1 MGLKLKPSKCRSL
14 SIVSGKPTDIK
25 FNLGEAAIPTLEA
38 EPHKFLGSIVTF
50 RNTATDV
57 YQYLEEKITN
67 GLENIDKS
75 LVRNEFKLKMYANY
89 FLPSLRY
96 HLTVN
101 DTTSTHL
108 QQLDA
113 LTDRFIK
120 KWAGIPRPGTLAFL
134 HMPEGL
140 NIKSISTLYSECHTS
155 SYISSRSKGDD
166 NVNHCLDSQL
176 ARESTWTKQISQ
188 IVKSNNILDEVNEQ
202 LPDATLRQKQD
213 KAKTIQLNSSSEK
226 WRNHVK
232 SLVVQGRFLDI
243 VAEESKS
250 SEWNS
255 IVYNLPNRVSKFL
268 LNSVTDTL
276 NTRANLQRWGKAM
289 SSKCKACGN
298 HETLHHVLNN
308 CTVFLNQGRYTW
320 RHNNVLGYIY
330 NYLKTSLKDDVVINC
345 DMGNMNGA
353 STVPVSCTVTDLI
366 PDICLFSNV
375 DNKLTVIEL
384 TIPFELNIESAHERK
399 CNKYSSLLSDIE
411 ANGISTEFIG
421 LEIGARGFINSD
433 NEKRLKQIFKLGK
446 NNDSFKNF
454 KLNISK
460 LSINSS
466 FVIFTVRN
474 EPEWDNLPLSI
485 WKLIVTVYHVYII
498 FNPACLQQWG
508 TDLGICLLC
517 YLFQIIK

>member
-1 MGLKLKPSKCRSL
+1 M
-14 SIVSGKPTDIK
+14 
-25 FNLGEAAIPTLEA
+25 
-38 EPHKFLGSIVTF
+38 
-50 RNTATDV
+50 
-57 YQYLEEKITN
+57 
-67 GLENIDKS
+67 
-75 LVRNEFKLKMYANY
+75 
-89 FLPSLRY
+89 
-96 HLTVN
+96 
-101 DTTSTHL
+101 
-108 QQLDA
+108 
-113 LTDRFIK
+113 
-120 KWAGIPRPGTLAFL
+120 
-134 HMPEGL
+134 
-140 NIKSISTLYSECHTS
+140 
-155 SYISSRSKGDD
+155 
-166 NVNHCLDSQL
+166 
-176 ARESTWTKQISQ
+176 
-188 IVKSNNILDEVNEQ
+188 
-202 LPDATLRQKQD
+202 
-213 KAKTIQLNSSSEK
+213 
-226 WRNHVK
+226 
-232 SLVVQGRFLDI
+232 
-243 VAEESKS
+243 
-250 SEWNS
+250 
-255 IVYNLPNRVSKFL
+255 
-268 LNSVTDTL
+268 
-276 NTRANLQRWGKAM
+276 
-289 SSKCKACGN
+289 
-298 HETLHHVLNN
+298 
-308 CTVFLNQGRYTW
+308 
-320 RHNNVLGYIY
+320 LGYIY